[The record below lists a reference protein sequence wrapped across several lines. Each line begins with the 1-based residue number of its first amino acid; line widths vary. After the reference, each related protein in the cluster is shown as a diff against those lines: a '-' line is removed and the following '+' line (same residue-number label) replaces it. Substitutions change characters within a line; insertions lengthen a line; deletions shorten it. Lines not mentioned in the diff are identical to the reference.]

1 MAPNARAAPI
11 KSGSGRILEVGIQLE
26 PIYTNLLIN
35 PSARSELGLPI
46 LVSLPPGLKLIPGEI
61 VDLNLSPSSK

>member
-1 MAPNARAAPI
+1 MEIPQ
-11 KSGSGRILEVGIQLE
+11 GLE

-35 PSARSELGLPI
+35 PAIRSEMGLPI

-61 VDLNLSPSSK
+61 VDLSIGSSPK